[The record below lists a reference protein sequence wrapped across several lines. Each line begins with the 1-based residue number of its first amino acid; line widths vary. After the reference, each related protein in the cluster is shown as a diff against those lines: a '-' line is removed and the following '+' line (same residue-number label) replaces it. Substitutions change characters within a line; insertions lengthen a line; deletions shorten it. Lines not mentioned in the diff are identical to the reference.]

1 MPSAI
6 LIMQL
11 AELRRNIVN
20 DNNDSPKSNKAKFYG
35 IGVGPG
41 DPKLLTLRA
50 VEILKDIEV
59 IAIPK
64 SKMER
69 ESIAWEIAKT
79 HCPSGVKLLELEMP
93 MISDETVLRTA
104 WQSAADKV
112 MEEIQKG
119 NSVAFLTLGDPSL
132 YSTYS
137 YLLTILQDVLPS
149 EQIETIPGITA
160 MAAAAARVNWP
171 LATGDEPLVVIPGI
185 AGLEEYE
192 KYPNLVLM
200 KVSRNLPEVLN
211 RIETT
216 GAQAILATRV
226 GQNGEEIRGLSAQ
239 EELEKVDYLSLVLLK
254 QKKDQ

>member
-1 MPSAI
+1 MDLDI
-6 LIMQL
+6 NQ
-11 AELRRNIVN
+11 
-20 DNNDSPKSNKAKFYG
+20 PKSNLAKFYG

-50 VEILKDIEV
+50 IEILQNIEV

-69 ESIAWEIAKT
+69 ESIAWEIAKS
-79 HCPSGVKLLELEMP
+79 HCPTKVKLLELEMP
-93 MISDETVLRTA
+93 MTADESLLRAA
-104 WQSAADKV
+104 WESAARKV
-112 MEEIQKG
+112 MQEIQKG
-119 NSVAFLTLGDPSL
+119 RSVAFLTLGDPSL

-137 YLLTILQDVLPS
+137 YLLSILENQLSS

-171 LATGDEPLVVIPGI
+171 LATGDEPLVVLPGI
-185 AGLEEYE
+185 EGLEDYE

-200 KVSRNLPEVLN
+200 KVSRNLPEVLK
-211 RIETT
+211 RAQST

-226 GQNGEEIRGLSAQ
+226 GQSGEEIRVLSAE
-239 EELEKVDYLSLVLLK
+239 EELDKVDYLSLVLLK
-254 QKKDQ
+254 QK

>member
-1 MPSAI
+1 MNSNNREEQKVSA
-6 LIMQL
+6 
-11 AELRRNIVN
+11 
-20 DNNDSPKSNKAKFYG
+20 AKFYG
-35 IGVGPG
+35 VGVGPG
-41 DPKLLTLRA
+41 DPKLITLRA
-50 VEILKDIEV
+50 VEVLQEIEV

-79 HCPSGVKLLELEMP
+79 HCPSGVRIMELEMP
-93 MISDETVLRTA
+93 MTSDESILRAA
-104 WQSAADKV
+104 WQSAADKIQDE
-112 MEEIQKG
+112 MQKG

-137 YLLTILQDVLPS
+137 YLLTILEPVLSP

-171 LATGDEPLVVIPGI
+171 LATGDEPLVILPGI
-185 AGLEEYE
+185 EGLEEYE

-200 KVSRNLPEVLN
+200 KVSRNLPEVLK
-211 RIETT
+211 RTQTT

-226 GQNGEEIRGLSAQ
+226 GQAGENIRVLDAQ

-254 QKKDQ
+254 QK